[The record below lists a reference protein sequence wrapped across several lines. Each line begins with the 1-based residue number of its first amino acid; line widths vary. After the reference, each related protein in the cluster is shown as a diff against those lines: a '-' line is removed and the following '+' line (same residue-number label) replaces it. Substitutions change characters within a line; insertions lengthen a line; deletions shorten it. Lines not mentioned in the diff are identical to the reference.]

1 MRRTLLR
8 CGLMEMALLNKL
20 FAQHAAPFREAHVRG
35 FLEVELQRHRI
46 PHFVDPVGNLVLGA
60 DSESAYKRKVS
71 KRSREPLR
79 FFIAHMD
86 HPGFHG
92 VRWLDKKRLAV
103 KWFGGSPTK
112 DLEGAKVWLADLHT
126 VFGSASLRRVKLLKS
141 GRAIDTAEVVVGPQL
156 AKLPL
161 PDAKSLYGGLS
172 FRAPVWSVGQRLYTK
187 AADDLCGVYCILS
200 LAKHLYR
207 AKKAHEN
214 FLGILTRAEEV
225 GFIGTIGHLEL
236 GWLRDPG
243 RALLNVNLEASRTLP
258 GAEIGKGPIV
268 RLGDRMTVFDPGGI
282 RVMTDLSNKIL
293 KGKYQRRI
301 MDGGACEASAV
312 TAYGMRAIGL
322 SVPLGNYHNQNF
334 EGGPDSRAALGPA
347 PEFVDKRDLQG
358 MLKLCVA
365 LMQSGLGW
373 RAPWGNTARALK
385 QSLRTYRA
393 EMRGGFSV
401 E

>member
-1 MRRTLLR
+1 MGLLK
-8 CGLMEMALLNKL
+8 KL
-20 FAQHAAPFREAHVRG
+20 FNQHAAPFREAHVRR
-35 FLEVELQRHRI
+35 FLEAELQRLGI

-60 DSESAYKRKVS
+60 DSAKAYRSKVTKKS
-71 KRSREPLR
+71 TEPVR

-92 VRWLDKKRLAV
+92 VRWVDKRRLAV
-103 KWFGGSPTK
+103 KWYGGSPTK
-112 DLEGAKVWLADLHT
+112 DLEGARVWLADLHT
-126 VFGSASLRRVKLLKS
+126 VFGSAVLRRAKLTKS
-141 GRAIDTAEVVVGPQL
+141 GRSIDTAEVVLGPQL

-172 FRAPVWSVGQRLYTK
+172 FRAPLWSAGTRLYTK
-187 AADDLCGVYCILS
+187 VADDLCGVYCIVS
-200 LAKHLYR
+200 LAKQLYR
-207 AKKAHEN
+207 SGKGHPN

-236 GWLRDPG
+236 GWLKGARRP
-243 RALLNVNLEASRTLP
+243 LINVNLEASRTLP

-268 RLGDRMTVFDPGGI
+268 RLGDRLTVFDPGGI
-282 RVMTDLSNKIL
+282 RVLTELAQKTL
-293 KGKYQRRI
+293 KGRYQRRI

-312 TAYGMRAIGL
+312 TAYGMRAIGI

-334 EGGPDSRAALGPA
+334 EGGPDARAALGPA

-358 MLKLCVA
+358 MLKLCGA
-365 LMQSGLGW
+365 LMQSGL
-373 RAPWGNTARALK
+373 PWETAWKQTALSFK
-385 QSLRTYRA
+385 KSLSTYRVQ
-393 EMRGGFSV
+393 MRGGFSLDS